1 LAATPLDHSGGERF
15 TLTAGLPTLGA
26 ADWSQAL
33 RALAACEGILYTDGY
48 GTGTTDTTDT

>member
-1 LAATPLDHSGGERF
+1 MAATPLEHFGGEPF
-15 TLTAGLPTLGA
+15 TLTAGLPTLGGSG
-26 ADWSQAL
+26 WSQAL